1 MWSGSILAQTSNEP
15 TWTMEKASTWVSSG
29 AWTNGLKLK
38 LHESADALEFAK
50 QYHRNKALWDKAF
63 AFLRDTRLE
72 TLTPGRV
79 DLEGTNAYASVTEGP
94 TKALEATKWEAHR
107 KYIDLQY
114 VITGKEQ
121 MGIAP
126 LSKARVTEAYDEA
139 KDVLFGEVPTAE
151 SKFYVAQP
159 GTFFLF
165 FPKDAHRPAVKAD
178 GSDTDKKVVIKIKAD

>member
-1 MWSGSILAQTSNEP
+1 
-15 TWTMEKASTWVSSG
+15 MEKATNWVSSG
-29 AWTNGLKLK
+29 EWKNGLKLK
-38 LHESADALEFAK
+38 LHESVDPQEFAT

-72 TLTPGRV
+72 TLAPGRLN
-79 DLEGTNAYASVTEGP
+79 LEGDSVYALVTEGP

-126 LSKARVTEAYDEA
+126 LAKAKVTEAYDEA
-139 KDVLFGEVPTAE
+139 KDILFGDVPAAE
-151 SKFYVAQP
+151 SKYYVAQP
-159 GTFFLF
+159 GTFLLF
-165 FPKDAHRPAVKAD
+165 FPKDAHRPGVRAE
-178 GSDTDKKVVIKIKAD
+178 GSDTDKKVVVKIKAD